1 MAGSN
6 CVATLHQTMT
16 LLPDVIKNKIIWY
29 ALKCPHNLQEI
40 KGKIRVWEHPAE
52 NINHILFEC
61 DESNHRVR
69 ISGRTIY
76 QGRLDGLADFR
87 TIRRRNALQT
97 VWAIRR
103 GGYGIPFAGKIL
115 PKSALKAM
123 ATANKIK
130 GRSKLKT
137 REDYVRAFL
146 AL

>member
-1 MAGSN
+1 
-6 CVATLHQTMT
+6 MT

-40 KGKIRVWEHPAE
+40 KGKIRVWEHPVFG
-52 NINHILFEC
+52 NINHIFAGHPWENMRDIAIYIVEKKNLSISYMGSC
-61 DESNHRVR
+61 DNRSAK
-69 ISGRTIY
+69 Y
-76 QGRLDGLADFR
+76 R
-87 TIRRRNALQT
+87 TIRRNVLQT
-97 VWAIRR
+97 VWAIRC
-103 GGYGIPFAGKIL
+103 GNL